1 MDIPNMQNAGSLVVL
16 GSINADHILN
26 LQSFPSPGE
35 TVTGNHYQVAFG
47 GKGANQAVAAGRSG
61 ANIAFIACTG
71 DDSIGESVRQQLA
84 TDNIDISP
92 VSVIK
97 GESTGVALIFVNG
110 EGENVIG
117 IHAGAN
123 AALSPALVEAQR
135 ERIANASAL
144 LMQLE
149 SPLESV
155 MAAAKI
161 AHQNKTIVALNPAP
175 ARELPDELLALVDII
190 TPNETEAEKLTGI
203 RVENDEDAAKAAQV
217 LHEKGIRTVLITLG
231 SRGVWASVN
240 GEGQRVPGFRV
251 QAVDT
256 IAAGD
261 TFNGALITALLEEK
275 PLPEAIRFA
284 HAAAAITAKVE
295 AAIKELNYAPSAL
308 ARSLKLNQTH
318 TIGMLIT
325 ASTNPFYSE
334 LVRGV
339 ERSCFERGYSLV
351 LCNTEGDEQRMNRNL
366 ETLMQKRVDG
376 LLLLCTE
383 THQPSREIMQRYP
396 TVPTVMMD
404 WAPFDGDSDLIQDN
418 SLLGGDLATQY
429 LIDKGHTRIA
439 CITGPLDK
447 TPARLRLEGY
457 RAAMKRAGLN
467 IPDGYEVTGDFE
479 FNGGFDAMRQ
489 LLSHPLRP
497 QAVFTGNDAMAVGV
511 YQALYQAELQVPQDI
526 AVIGYDDIE
535 LASFMTPPLTTI
547 HQPKDELGELAIDVL
562 IHRITQPTLQ
572 QQRLQLTP
580 ILMERGS
587 A

>member
-1 MDIPNMQNAGSLVVL
+1 MATMKDVARLAGVSTSTVSHV
-16 GSINADHILN
+16 INKDR
-26 LQSFPSPGE
+26 F
-35 TVTGNHYQVAFG
+35 
-47 GKGANQAVAAGRSG
+47 
-61 ANIAFIACTG
+61 
-71 DDSIGESVRQQLA
+71 
-84 TDNIDISP
+84 
-92 VSVIK
+92 VS
-97 GESTGVALIFVNG
+97 E
-110 EGENVIG
+110 
-117 IHAGAN
+117 
-123 AALSPALVEAQR
+123 
-135 ERIANASAL
+135 
-144 LMQLE
+144 
-149 SPLESV
+149 
-155 MAAAKI
+155 
-161 AHQNKTIVALNPAP
+161 
-175 ARELPDELLALVDII
+175 
-190 TPNETEAEKLTGI
+190 
-203 RVENDEDAAKAAQV
+203 
-217 LHEKGIRTVLITLG
+217 
-231 SRGVWASVN
+231 
-240 GEGQRVPGFRV
+240 
-251 QAVDT
+251 
-256 IAAGD
+256 
-261 TFNGALITALLEEK
+261 
-275 PLPEAIRFA
+275 
-284 HAAAAITAKVE
+284 AITAKVE

-396 TVPTVMMD
+396 TVPTVMM
-404 WAPFDGDSDLIQDN
+404 
-418 SLLGGDLATQY
+418 GGDLATQY

-547 HQPKDELGELAIDVL
+547 HQPKDELGELAVDVL